1 MATMYPREI
10 DSLENVT
17 EGERR
22 VFRLLQASAKPDR
35 DFAGFYEPYLG
46 AAGHAPDFILLGR
59 DLGGLVIEVKDW
71 ALSQIRGADPHQFVI
86 QSAGEAKTRTN
97 PDKQARGYVHGLM
110 EWLRDVPGLTSK
122 KPGFEGKLKVPI
134 GRMVAFPNIKR
145 SEYLDAGSLAQL
157 IPPERIIFQE
167 DLDPGGALFS
177 DSSGRALRQR
187 ITPILPFQA
196 EPMAPKEFHNL
207 NDLLYPEVIQLPQR
221 AGIGKHQLHRQIQ
234 ALDEAQAQLARRLGR
249 GHQIIKGPPG
259 SGKTLVLVHRCFQ
272 LLNYHPQIRRILVV
286 CYNIA
291 FASYLRRL
299 LLEKGV
305 GLGEEGVEV
314 FHFFELCAA
323 VMGERVDF
331 DTRDSEY
338 YQLVV
343 EETLDAL
350 KSGESRFEPFDAVL
364 VDEGQ
369 DLNNDMLKVILGL
382 LKPRGDLVVALDAYQ
397 DLYRRDSSWRSLGI
411 EAQGRTHY
419 LGKVYRNTFEILTFS
434 QRFIGAALVAN
445 RQPSLPLDDEFHGE
459 PPQLARFQDLNEIE
473 AFLSADV
480 QKQIAS
486 GEYRRSEICI
496 IYDDKTYSPE
506 AFTYDSRDLPHRLKR
521 CLEKAGIPVK
531 WVSEDV
537 RSKEMFDITTDRVS
551 LLSIHSS
558 KGLDFDLVYL
568 VGADHLA
575 PSEETRDYLSGLLY
589 VALTRAKH
597 RLMVPYIEETEFIA
611 RMRSCLQ

>member
-1 MATMYPREI
+1 MAIMYPREI
-10 DSLENVT
+10 DSREDVT
-17 EGERR
+17 DGERR
-22 VFRLLQASAKPDR
+22 VFRFLQASAKPDR

-59 DLGGLVIEVKDW
+59 DLGALVIEVKDW
-71 ALSQIRGADPHQFVI
+71 ALSQIKAADQHQFVI
-86 QSAGEAKTRTN
+86 QSAGETKTRTN

-110 EWLRDVPGLTSK
+110 EWLREVPGLTSK

-145 SEYLDAGSLAQL
+145 SEYLDAGSLSHI

-167 DLDPGGALFS
+167 DLDPGGALIA
-177 DSSGRALRQR
+177 DSSGLALRQR
-187 ITPILPFQA
+187 ISPILPFQA
-196 EPMAPKEFHNL
+196 EPLTPKEFHKL
-207 NDLLYPEVIQLPQR
+207 NDLLYPEVIQLPPR

-272 LLNYHPQIRRILVV
+272 LRNYHPQIRRILVV
-286 CYNIA
+286 CFNIA
-291 FASYLRRL
+291 FASYLKRL

-305 GLGEEGVEV
+305 GLGEDGVQV

-323 VMGERVDF
+323 VMGDRVDF
-331 DTRDSEY
+331 DHQDSDY

-343 EETLDAL
+343 EETLDTL
-350 KSGESRFEPFDAVL
+350 GEGKSRLEPFDAVL

-382 LKPRGDLVVALDAYQ
+382 LKPEGDLIMALDAYQ
-397 DLYRRDSSWRSLGI
+397 DLYRRDSSWRSVGI

-419 LGKVYRNTFEILTFS
+419 LGKIYRNTFEILTFS
-434 QRFIGAALVAN
+434 QRFIRAVPVAK
-445 RQPSLPLDDEFHGE
+445 RQPGLPLDDEFHGE
-459 PPQLARFQDLNEIE
+459 PPKIVRFQNVNEIV
-473 AFLSADV
+473 AFLAADV
-480 QKQIAS
+480 QKEIAG
-486 GEYRRSEICI
+486 GEYKRSEICI

-506 AFTYDSRDLPHRLKR
+506 AFAYDSRDLPHRLKK

-537 RSKEMFDITTDRVS
+537 RSKEMFDITTDSVS

-568 VGADHLA
+568 IGADNIA

-597 RLMVPYIEETEFIA
+597 RLVVPYVEESEFIA
-611 RMRSCLQ
+611 RMRSCLR